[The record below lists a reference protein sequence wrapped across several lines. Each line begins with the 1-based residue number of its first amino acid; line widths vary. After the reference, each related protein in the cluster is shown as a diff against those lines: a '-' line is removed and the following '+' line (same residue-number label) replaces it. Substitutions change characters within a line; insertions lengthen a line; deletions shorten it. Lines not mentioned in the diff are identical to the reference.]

1 MTYQLLLT
9 IDVEDWFQVEN
20 FKQWIP
26 FSSWSSC
33 ESRVEKNTHR
43 LLDLFDSIGLRLS
56 SIQDPVSDYPN
67 YELSATTCEVKS
79 NGQQSTV
86 NGEQKKL
93 HTTFFILGW
102 IAQRLPHLVRERQD
116 RGHEVASHGS
126 SHRLCSECSPEELR
140 KDLNDSKKL
149 LEDIT
154 GAPVYG
160 YRAPSFSI
168 DDDSLK
174 IIEDCGY
181 LYDSSFNSFGMNER
195 YGRVALSDNDKT
207 GIAYQVSDTFYELP
221 ISNMN
226 LGKRIFPWGGG
237 GYFRMMP
244 FNLFRWGVQSILK
257 KEKNYLFY
265 MHPWEID
272 PDQPRVNEASR
283 IYKFRHYVNLG
294 KTQSRLSMLLDTF
307 NHCRF
312 PTCHQYLQQV
322 KRRKD
327 YLTQSRRAHRD
338 QTLNLDT
345 DEHRFSGY

>member
-1 MTYQLLLT
+1 MPYQLLLT

-33 ESRVEKNTHR
+33 ESRVEKNTHW
-43 LLDLFDSIGLRLS
+43 LLDLFDSIGLRQKTEDRIQKTKKSLEKRNNTNLS
-56 SIQDPVSDYPN
+56 HLPSRSFRSYRGEIHISD
-67 YELSATTCEVKS
+67 SKVHFI
-79 NGQQSTV
+79 GTV

-93 HTTFFILGW
+93 RATFFVLGW
-102 IAQRLPHLVRERQD
+102 IAQHLPHLVSEIHD
-116 RGHEVASHGS
+116 RGHEVASHGL
-126 SHRLCSECSPEELR
+126 SHSLCSECSPEELR

-160 YRAPSFSI
+160 YRAPNFSI

-174 IIEDCGY
+174 MIEDCGY

-195 YGRVALSDNDKT
+195 YGQVALSDNDKT

-221 ISNMN
+221 ISNMI
-226 LGKRIFPWGGG
+226 LWKRIFPWGGG

-244 FNLFRWGVQSILK
+244 FSLFRWGVQSILK

-283 IYKFRHYVNLG
+283 ICKFRHYVNLD
-294 KTQSRLSMLLDTF
+294 KTQSRLSILLDTF

-322 KRRKD
+322 KR
-327 YLTQSRRAHRD
+327 S
-338 QTLNLDT
+338 
-345 DEHRFSGY
+345 S